1 MTMALSCGSPWL
13 SISTSPRS
21 TGRLLFGR
29 RTRPTETEPHLIS
42 VFRNRMMLPQEQRNE
57 QAATEA
63 LESLKAPLTVLDGH
77 LKGRPHLLGTDYTV
91 ADLNVA
97 SVLLLAPMIG
107 VDMSGAPAARAWLD
121 KCLARP
127 AAQKMRSYK

>member
-1 MTMALSCGSPWL
+1 M
-13 SISTSPRS
+13 
-21 TGRLLFGR
+21 
-29 RTRPTETEPHLIS
+29 TETEPHLIA
-42 VFRNRMMLPQEQRNE
+42 VFSNRVMLPKEQRDE
-57 QAATEA
+57 QAATNA
-63 LESLKAPLTVLDGH
+63 LESLKAPLKVLDEH
-77 LKGRPHLLGTDYTV
+77 LKGRPHLLGPDYTV

-107 VDMSGAPAARAWLD
+107 VDLSGVPAAKAWLE